1 MAFSR
6 SGLIRL
12 GGANSDAGAAWL
24 YKSSADAAAA
34 INTAGY
40 FNDASAELKVG
51 DFMFI
56 CDSSNVHVVSYVAS
70 NAAGVVDIVDG
81 TTISATDTD

>member
-6 SGLIRL
+6 SGLVRL

-24 YKSSADAAAA
+24 YKSGDDAAAA

-40 FNDASAELKVG
+40 FNDASAELTVG
-51 DFMFI
+51 DVVLIVDTDAPAVTVSFVI
-56 CDSSNVHVVSYVAS
+56 SNS
-70 NAAGVVDIVDG
+70 AGVVDLASG
-81 TTISATDTD
+81 TAVGNV